1 MPVMREKK
9 TPLALLNIRYF
20 QDEKGIDYKKKGEN
34 HRKIRP
40 FWKMK
45 RIVLGVP
52 VMLFLVLGFMGYKI
66 GMNLVSEKVMNELS
80 SQMTKKDYED
90 ILKDPSVQQ
99 IIDKEMG
106 TVEKNEL
113 LNNVSSDPSIK
124 DAISQGPVA
133 TNVNSSYEKDTPTA
147 TTDDSNKEKNPSNEG
162 NGKDTPAAANT
173 DSDKDKD
180 TAAGQDQTNEEQ
192 PSAEK
197 TEPKL
202 QFNSR
207 TEVMKF
213 LLSKFSMGELRGLAK
228 KAEGGVTAQ
237 EKAEIKSTVLGRL
250 TTEEYNAVR
259 VFAVVEISK
268 GQ

>member
-1 MPVMREKK
+1 MPVMREIK
-9 TPLALLNIRYF
+9 TPLALFKIHYF
-20 QDEKGIDYKKKGEN
+20 QDEKGIYYKKKGEN
-34 HRKIRP
+34 HRTKIRP

-52 VMLFLVLGFMGYKI
+52 FMLLLVLGFVGYKI
-66 GMNLVSEKVMNELS
+66 GMTLVSEKVMSELT
-80 SQMTKKDYED
+80 SQMTKEDYED

-106 TVEKNEL
+106 TNQL

-124 DAISQGPVA
+124 DASSQSPVA
-133 TNVNSSYEKDTPTA
+133 TNVNSSNEKDTTEA
-147 TTDDSNKEKNPSNEG
+147 TTDDSRKEKNPSNEG
-162 NGKDTPAAANT
+162 NEKDTPAANT
-173 DSDKDKD
+173 DSSKDKD
-180 TAAGQDQTNEEQ
+180 TTAGQDKTNEKQ

-202 QFNSR
+202 QFHSR

-213 LLSKFSMGELRGLAK
+213 LLSKFSMAELRGFAK

-250 TTEEYNAVR
+250 STEEYNAVK
-259 VFAVVEISK
+259 VFAVLEISK

>member
-1 MPVMREKK
+1 MPVMKEIK
-9 TPLALLNIRYF
+9 TPLALFNIHYF
-20 QDEKGIDYKKKGEN
+20 QDEKGVYYKKKGEN
-34 HRKIRP
+34 HRTKIRP

-52 VMLFLVLGFMGYKI
+52 LMLLLVVGFFGYKI
-66 GMNLVSEKVMNELS
+66 GMNLVSEKVMSELT
-80 SQMTKKDYED
+80 SQMTKEDYED

-99 IIDKEMG
+99 IIDKEMS
-106 TVEKNEL
+106 TDQL

-124 DAISQGPVA
+124 DAISQSPVA
-133 TNVNSSYEKDTPTA
+133 TNVNSSNEKSTPA
-147 TTDDSNKEKNPSNEG
+147 ANTDSSKEKSPAATNEDSS
-162 NGKDTPAAANT
+162 NGKDTPAANT
-173 DSDKDKD
+173 DSSKDKD
-180 TAAGQDQTNEEQ
+180 TVAGQDKTNEKQ
-192 PSAEK
+192 PSVEK

-213 LLSKFSMGELRGLAK
+213 LLSKFSMAELRGLSK

-250 TTEEYNAVR
+250 STEEYNAVK

>member
-1 MPVMREKK
+1 MKEIK
-9 TPLALLNIRYF
+9 TPLAFFNIHYF
-20 QDEKGIDYKKKGEN
+20 QDEKGIYYKKQGEN
-34 HRKIRP
+34 HRKKIRP

-52 VMLFLVLGFMGYKI
+52 FMLLLVLGFVGYKI
-66 GMNLVSEKVMNELS
+66 GMNLVSEKVMSELT
-80 SQMTKKDYED
+80 SQMTKEDYED

-106 TVEKNEL
+106 TDKL

-124 DAISQGPVA
+124 DAISKSPVA
-133 TNVNSSYEKDTPTA
+133 MNVNSSNENDTPT
-147 TTDDSNKEKNPSNEG
+147 TTNADSSKEKNPAATSEDSS
-162 NGKDTPAAANT
+162 NGKETPVAENT
-173 DSDKDKD
+173 DSSKDKD
-180 TAAGQDQTNEEQ
+180 TAAGKDQTNEKQ
-192 PSAEK
+192 PSVEK
-197 TEPKL
+197 AEPKL

-213 LLSKFSMGELRGLAK
+213 MLSKFSMAELRGLAK

-250 TTEEYNAVR
+250 STEEYNAVK

>member
-1 MPVMREKK
+1 MKEIK
-9 TPLALLNIRYF
+9 TPLALFKIHYF
-20 QDEKGIDYKKKGEN
+20 QDEKGVYYKKKGEN
-34 HRKIRP
+34 HRTKIRP

-52 VMLFLVLGFMGYKI
+52 LMLLLVVGFFGYKI
-66 GMNLVSEKVMNELS
+66 GMNLVSEKVMSELT
-80 SQMTKKDYED
+80 SQMTKEDYED

-106 TVEKNEL
+106 TNQL
-113 LNNVSSDPSIK
+113 LNKVSSDPSIK
-124 DAISQGPVA
+124 DAISQSPVA
-133 TNVNSSYEKDTPTA
+133 TNVNSSNEKDTVAA
-147 TTDDSNKEKNPSNEG
+147 TTDDSRKEKNPSNEG
-162 NGKDTPAAANT
+162 NEKDTPAANT
-173 DSDKDKD
+173 DSSKDKD
-180 TAAGQDQTNEEQ
+180 TVAGQDKTNEKQ
-192 PSAEK
+192 PSVEK

-213 LLSKFSMGELRGLAK
+213 LLSKFSMAELRGLAK
-228 KAEGGVTAQ
+228 KAEDGVTAQ

-250 TTEEYNAVR
+250 STEEYNAVK